1 MAYMRAPPKHWNI
14 YRPSYSARRSSSSAL
29 RHQATNDRR
38 GQDSYGKEDYD
49 SQLCDAELESL
60 MSRTARAYDLVI
72 NYERDSYG
80 GQRWSSSD
88 IAHIYNTGKE
98 LHGKI
103 RLFKSWRRS
112 RATSLNLAQVDGKVE
127 EMRKLC
133 ETVQRAIK
141 ETENVAAVQI
151 LPSPQK
157 RRAPN
162 TRSSNTRQYSKYT
175 HNVQHGN

>member
-1 MAYMRAPPKHWNI
+1 MAYMRAPPKHWNS
-14 YRPSYSARRSSSSAL
+14 YRPSYSPRRSSSSAL
-29 RHQATNDRR
+29 R
-38 GQDSYGKEDYD
+38 GQDSHGKEDYD

-88 IAHIYNTGKE
+88 IAHIYKNGKE

-103 RLFKSWRRS
+103 RVFKSWRRS
-112 RATSLNLAQVDGKVE
+112 RAAGLNLAQVDGKVE

-151 LPSPQK
+151 LPSPQR

-162 TRSSNTRQYSKYT
+162 TRGSNTRQYSKYT
-175 HNVQHGN
+175 HNVQHEN

>member
-1 MAYMRAPPKHWNI
+1 MAHMRAPPSHWDS
-14 YRPSYSARRSSSSAL
+14 YRPSYHPRRSSPGAL
-29 RHQATNDRR
+29 RH
-38 GQDSYGKEDYD
+38 GEVHGFKIKG
-49 SQLCDAELESL
+49 AELDSL

-80 GQRWSSSD
+80 GQRWSRSD
-88 IAHIYNTGKE
+88 IAHIYKTGKE

-103 RLFKSWRRS
+103 RVFKSSQRS
-112 RATSLNLAQVDGKVE
+112 QAASLNLEQLDRMGDEV
-127 EMRKLC
+127 RKLC

-157 RRAPN
+157 RWALD
-162 TRSSNTRQYSKYT
+162 TRDSNTRQYSKYT
-175 HNVQHGN
+175 HDVQHGN